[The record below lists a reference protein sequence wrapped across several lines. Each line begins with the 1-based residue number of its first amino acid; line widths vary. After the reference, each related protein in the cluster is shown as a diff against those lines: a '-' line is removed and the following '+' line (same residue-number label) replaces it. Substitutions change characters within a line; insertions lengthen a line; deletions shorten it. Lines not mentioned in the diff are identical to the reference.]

1 MTDTAASGP
10 PALSP
15 SPTDSR
21 ATARH
26 WPGVTSSAGARYLL
40 LVAVLLL
47 AGAFA
52 GQIMH
57 NQLLGTSWAS
67 AYLRCFDEAVRAVPG
82 QGFPQDFARNTYV
95 QQCTRPVQ
103 QRLALVSLSGSFV
116 VLLLGV
122 ASLWVLP
129 RRLMRRAG
137 PLVTAPAEWQH
148 RAALAA
154 SEMGVRR
161 VPVVVWGSVW
171 LQEAFTAGR
180 PGRTRIVLPRG
191 VRDLPPAQADAILRH
206 ELAHVAAGDV
216 TLVWLTRGVWW
227 ALAPVLLVPAVTI
240 AVRDR
245 SQDHRGPLA
254 VLGTSFW
261 GEYGVRALLLLIV
274 AALVSQ
280 HVLRSREHEADL
292 RSLRGRTREP
302 LESLLAGQPSPTLSW
317 MDRARATH
325 PTAAR
330 RVAALRQARLP
341 LPVSLLDV
349 TVTGL
354 LSAMVMNAVAD
365 LAQTGFTGT
374 SLTGGPARLLSA
386 LVTGSLLSVGWGIAV
401 WRGTPA
407 DGSAGPFPR
416 GALLALAAS
425 TAVGLV
431 AQLQSTGVSAEGP
444 SGRWPLIVTLPLA
457 VAGAGA
463 LSSAL
468 ARLWVRRGG
477 AAPGSRWGWAGAVGV
492 NLVLFT
498 GALRI
503 AQESAV
509 FLHVTGWRKAVDA
522 LALSGMYSASADST
536 TLGLAGVALFALW
549 LALRGDRTLPVPGA
563 PASAGRYVVWTVAAA
578 AGAAVAARWAYEPV
592 VPQGGSMAATQ
603 FDCWAAT
610 CAGLATLAALL
621 ALKGASGLGDALYA
635 APLSATLAGAVM
647 WARYLTSWHHPLQ
660 AAALYTTDPLSQLA
674 LLLLALALPAAF
686 LPTPTRGPARRW
698 VAGLTPVLAAVLAA
712 ASVLAVL
719 HSGDRLLFVPPT
731 GTAP

>member
-1 MTDTAASGP
+1 MTDTATSGP
-10 PALSP
+10 PPLSP
-15 SPTDSR
+15 TPAESLPTS
-21 ATARH
+21 RH

-57 NQLLGTSWAS
+57 NQILGTSWAS
-67 AYLRCFDEAVRAVPG
+67 TTLRCIDEAVRAVPG
-82 QGFPQDFARNTYV
+82 QGVSQEFARNTHV
-95 QQCTRPVQ
+95 QDCTRPVQ
-103 QRLALVSLSGSFV
+103 LRLALVSLSGSFA

-129 RRLMRRAG
+129 RRLMRQAG
-137 PLVTAPAEWQH
+137 PLVKAPAEWQH

-154 SEMGVRR
+154 SETGVRR

-227 ALAPVLLVPAVTI
+227 ALAPVLLVPTVTI
-240 AVRDR
+240 VVRDR
-245 SQDHRGPLA
+245 YHEHRGA
-254 VLGTSFW
+254 FTVLGTSFW
-261 GEYGVRALLLLIV
+261 GEYGVRALLLLTV
-274 AALVSQ
+274 AALISQ

-292 RSLRGRTREP
+292 RSLRGRSREP
-302 LESLLAGQPSPTLSW
+302 LESLLAGQPSPAMSW
-317 MDRARATH
+317 VDRARATH

-330 RVAALRQARLP
+330 RLAALRQARLP

-354 LSAMVMNAVAD
+354 LSAMVMNATAE
-365 LAQTGFTGT
+365 LAQAGFTGT
-374 SLTGGPARLLSA
+374 SLTGGPALLLSA

-401 WRGTPA
+401 WRGTPV
-407 DGSAGPFPR
+407 GGGAGPVPR
-416 GALLALAAS
+416 GALLALAGS
-425 TAVGLV
+425 MPVGLV
-431 AQLQSTGVSAEGP
+431 AQLQSTGTSGAGP
-444 SGRWPLIVTLPLA
+444 SGRWPLVVTLPLA

-477 AAPGSRWGWAGAVGV
+477 AAPGSRWGWAAAVGV

-503 AQESAV
+503 AQESAL
-509 FLHVTGWRKAVDA
+509 FLGLSGWRKAVDA

-536 TLGLAGVALFALW
+536 ALGLAGVALFALW
-549 LALRGDRTLPVPGA
+549 LALRGDRTLPPPGA
-563 PASAGRYVVWTVAAA
+563 GATTGRHVVWTVAAA

-592 VPQGGSMAATQ
+592 VPQGGSLSATQ

-635 APLSATLAGAVM
+635 APLSAAVAGAVM
-647 WARYLTSWHHPLQ
+647 WARYLGSWHHPLQ
-660 AAALYTTDPLSQLA
+660 AAALYATNPFSQLA

-686 LPTPTRGPARRW
+686 LPTPTLGPGRGW

-712 ASVLAVL
+712 AGVLAVL
-719 HSGDRLLFVPPT
+719 HSGDSLLFVPPT
-731 GTAP
+731 GTSP

>member
-1 MTDTAASGP
+1 MTDTAASVP
-10 PALSP
+10 PAPSP
-15 SPTDSR
+15 SPADSPS
-21 ATARH
+21 TPRH
-26 WPGVTSSAGARYLL
+26 WPGVTSPAGARYLL

-67 AYLRCFDEAVRAVPG
+67 ATLRCIDEAVRAVPG
-82 QGFPQDFARNTYV
+82 QGLGQDFARNTYV
-95 QQCTRPVQ
+95 QDCTRPVQ
-103 QRLALVSLSGSFV
+103 QRLALVSLSGSLA
-116 VLLLGV
+116 VLLLGM

-137 PLVTAPAEWQH
+137 PLVKAPAEWQH

-154 SEMGVRR
+154 SEMGIRR
-161 VPVVVWGSVW
+161 VPDGVWGSVW
-171 LQEAFTAGR
+171 LEEAFTAGR

-227 ALAPVLLVPAVTI
+227 ALVPVLLVPAVTI

-245 SQDHRGPLA
+245 YQDNRGPFA

-261 GEYGVRALLLLIV
+261 GEYGFRALLLLTV

-292 RSLRGRTREP
+292 RSLQGRTREP
-302 LESLLAGQPSPTLSW
+302 LESLLTGQPSPALSW
-317 MDRARATH
+317 RDRARATH

-330 RVAALRQARLP
+330 RLAAVRQAHLP

-354 LSAMVMNAVAD
+354 LSAIVLNTVAD
-365 LAQTGFTGT
+365 LAQAGFTGT
-374 SLTGGPARLLSA
+374 PLTGRPAQLLGA

-407 DGSAGPFPR
+407 DRGAGPFPR

-425 TAVGLV
+425 TPVGLV
-431 AQLQSTGVSAEGP
+431 AQLQSTGLSGAGP
-444 SGRWPLIVTLPLA
+444 SGRWPLIVTLPWA

-477 AAPGSRWGWAGAVGV
+477 AAPGSRWGWAAALGV

-503 AQESAV
+503 AQETAV

-536 TLGLAGVALFALW
+536 AWGLAAVALFALW
-549 LALRGDRTLPVPGA
+549 LALRADRALLLPGA
-563 PASAGRYVVWTVAAA
+563 SATAGRYVVWTVAAA

-592 VPQGGSMAATQ
+592 LSQGDSMSATQ

-621 ALKGASGLGDALYA
+621 ARKGASGLGHALYA
-635 APLSATLAGAVM
+635 APLSAALAGAVM
-647 WARYLTSWHHPLQ
+647 WARHLPSWDHPLQ
-660 AAALYTTDPLSQLA
+660 AAALYTTNPLSQLA
-674 LLLLALALPAAF
+674 LLLLALALPAAL
-686 LPTPTRGPARRW
+686 LPTLTLGPGRRW
-698 VAGLTPVLAAVLAA
+698 VAVLSPVLAAVLAA
-712 ASVLAVL
+712 AGVLAVL
-719 HSGDRLLFVPPT
+719 HSGDSLLFVPPT